1 MANEYA
7 TYDLLI
13 APGADY
19 TRQITWTVS
28 DALVN
33 LTGYTASLTVFDV
46 AGTEYFELTH
56 ADGIALGGAAGTI
69 TITINDTRTSLVTAD
84 ALYRLDLTSGSTTT
98 RLLNGAVRRAT
109 V

>member
-7 TYDLLI
+7 SYDLII
-13 APGADY
+13 APGTDY
-19 TRQITWTVS
+19 TRVLTWRID

-33 LTGYTASLTVFDV
+33 LTGYTASLSVFDV
-46 AGTEYFELTH
+46 SETEYFELTQ
-56 ADGIALGGAAGTI
+56 ADGITLGGAAGTI
-69 TITINDTRTSLVTAD
+69 TITINDTRTSLITTD

-98 RLLNGAVRRAT
+98 RLLNGAVRRGT